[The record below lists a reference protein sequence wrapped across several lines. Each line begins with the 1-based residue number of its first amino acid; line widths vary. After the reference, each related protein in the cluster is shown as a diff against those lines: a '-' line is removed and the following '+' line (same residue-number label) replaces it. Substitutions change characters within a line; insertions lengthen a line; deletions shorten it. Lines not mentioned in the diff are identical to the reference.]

1 MNAIVDGNFTYP
13 REIEGSPSLSTDPIT
28 GSLLITR
35 RYVILKANY
44 KPIEPAAK
52 DPVFKDAYLI
62 NETADQVVGV
72 LQFFSRNYAQLPAT
86 RVEPRRVAFTLPG
99 RSAVQLSE
107 ITGKPVGWN
116 PYGAAAPYTR
126 DVNATVT
133 ISYVINPT
141 VVVEQLTKIVF
152 NGSPVDYVGQVYT
165 FVGNVEV
172 PRPGGVVIT
181 EPRYRYAGL
190 TQPFVISGNWIAE
203 VSLQRWLGPIWE
215 KQVVSVNT
223 FWLQVA
229 T

>member
-1 MNAIVDGNFTYP
+1 MTAIVDGNFTFP
-13 REIEGSPSLSTDPIT
+13 REIEGSPSISTDPIT

-44 KPIEPAAK
+44 KPVAAGAK

-86 RVEPRRVAFTLPG
+86 RTEPRRIAFTLPG
-99 RSAVQLSE
+99 KSAVQTSE
-107 ITGKPVGWN
+107 LTGRPVGWN

-133 ISYVINPT
+133 ISYELNPT
-141 VVVEQLTKIVF
+141 VVVENITKIIYK
-152 NGSPVDYVGQVYT
+152 GAPVDFVGSVYE

-181 EPRYRYAGL
+181 EPRFRYAGI
-190 TQPFVISGNWIAE
+190 TFPNVISGIWIAE

-223 FWLQVA
+223 FWLQ